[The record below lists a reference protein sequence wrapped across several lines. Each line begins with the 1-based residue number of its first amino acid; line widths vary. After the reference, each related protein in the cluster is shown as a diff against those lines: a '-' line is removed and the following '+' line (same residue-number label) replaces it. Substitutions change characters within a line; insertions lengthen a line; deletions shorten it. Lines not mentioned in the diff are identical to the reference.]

1 MTINLSFLKIKKFV
15 QYYLIFLCEN
25 EFNKINL
32 EFDTINL
39 DDFKEMTLR
48 KKVGIC

>member
-1 MTINLSFLKIKKFV
+1 MTINLSFLKIKKFE

-32 EFDTINL
+32 EFDAINL
-39 DDFKEMTLR
+39 DDFKEVTLR
-48 KKVGIC
+48 KKAGIC

>member
-1 MTINLSFLKIKKFV
+1 M

-32 EFDTINL
+32 EFDAINL
-39 DDFKEMTLR
+39 DDFKEVTLR